1 MSGPSCATPTSGPA
15 LPVAE
20 LYRDLSERLEQIVRF
35 DVRAPESVV
44 EEACQFAWGRL
55 VDHRHRVRREG
66 ALSWLARTAVREAL
80 KLHAR
85 AGRCVSLDVALDGD
99 RAAEMPTLPGPDELF
114 ERRERLASIGRL
126 PARQQQ
132 MLWLHALGL
141 TYAEIGRHT
150 GCTTRT
156 VERQL
161 MRAKRTL
168 REAAD

>member
-1 MSGPSCATPTSGPA
+1 MSEPNRPTTDTA

-20 LYRDLSERLEQIVRF
+20 LYRELAERLQQIVRF

-55 VDHRHRVRREG
+55 MDHRHRVRRES

-85 AGRCVSLDVALDGD
+85 AGRCVSLDVALDGEQG
-99 RAAEMPTLPGPDELF
+99 AEVPALAGPEESF
-114 ERRERLASIGRL
+114 ERRERLQSIRQL
-126 PARQQQ
+126 PQRQQQ
-132 MLWLHALGL
+132 VLWLHALGL
-141 TYAEIGRHT
+141 TYNEIACHT

-161 MRAKRTL
+161 LRARRAV
-168 REAAD
+168 REAVA

>member
-1 MSGPSCATPTSGPA
+1 VSGSSCTPTTDAA

-55 VDHRHRVRREG
+55 MDHRHRVRRES

-85 AGRCVSLDVALDGD
+85 TARCVPLDVAFDGD
-99 RAAEMPTLPGPDELF
+99 HGAEIPTVAGPEESF
-114 ERRERLASIGRL
+114 ERRERLQSIRQL
-126 PARQQQ
+126 PRRQQRV
-132 MLWLHALGL
+132 LWLHALGL
-141 TYAEIGRHT
+141 SYAEIASHT
-150 GCTTRT
+150 GFTTRT

-161 MRAKRTL
+161 LRARRAVRK
-168 REAAD
+168 AAA

>member
-1 MSGPSCATPTSGPA
+1 VSGPSSVPSTNEPA

-55 VDHRHRVRREG
+55 VDHRHRVRRET

-80 KLHAR
+80 KLHAHAR
-85 AGRCVSLDVALDGD
+85 RCISLDMALDAD
-99 RAAEMPTLPGPDELF
+99 RAAEMPTLAGPDELL
-114 ERRERLASIGRL
+114 ERRERLASIRRL

-161 MRAKRTL
+161 LRAKRAL

>member
-1 MSGPSCATPTSGPA
+1 MRGSSGTPTSGTV
-15 LPVAE
+15 LPVGE

-35 DVRAPESVV
+35 DVRAPEAVV

-55 VDHRHRVRREG
+55 IDHRHRVRRES

-80 KLHAR
+80 KLRAR
-85 AGRCVSLDVALDGD
+85 NGRYVSLDCQQ
-99 RAAEMPTLPGPDELF
+99 AAEFPTLAGPDELF

-141 TYAEIGRHT
+141 TYTEIGRHT

-161 MRAKRTL
+161 MKAKRTL
-168 REAAD
+168 RQIAD

>member
-1 MSGPSCATPTSGPA
+1 MRESSCTPMTDTS

-35 DVRAPESVV
+35 DVRVPESVV

-55 VDHRHRVRREG
+55 MDHRHRVRRES

-80 KLHAR
+80 KLQAR
-85 AGRCVSLDVALDGD
+85 AGRCVSLDMALDG
-99 RAAEMPTLPGPDELF
+99 EQGGEVPTLAGPEQLF
-114 ERRERLASIGRL
+114 ERRERLASIRHL
-126 PARQQQ
+126 PERQQQ
-132 MLWLHALGL
+132 VLWLHALGL
-141 TYAEIGRHT
+141 SYAEIACHT

-161 MRAKRTL
+161 MRAR
-168 REAAD
+168 RAARKAAA

>member
-1 MSGPSCATPTSGPA
+1 MPTTDTA

-55 VDHRHRVRREG
+55 MDHRHRVRRES

-85 AGRCVSLDVALDGD
+85 TGRYVSLESTLDGE
-99 RAAEMPTLPGPDELF
+99 RAAALPTLAGPDELF
-114 ERRERLASIGRL
+114 ERRERLQAIRRLAGR
-126 PARQQQ
+126 PQQVP
-132 MLWLHALGL
+132 WLDALGL
-141 TYAEIGRHT
+141 R
-150 GCTTRT
+150 
-156 VERQL
+156 
-161 MRAKRTL
+161 
-168 REAAD
+168 

>member
-1 MSGPSCATPTSGPA
+1 MSGSGCTSPMTGQA

-35 DVRAPESVV
+35 DVRAPDSVV

-55 VDHRHRVRREG
+55 MDHRHRVRRES

-80 KLHAR
+80 RLRAR
-85 AGRCVSLDVALDGD
+85 AARCVSLDSTLDGEG
-99 RAAEMPTLPGPDELF
+99 AAEVPTLAGPDELF
-114 ERRERLASIGRL
+114 ERRERLQSIRRL
-126 PARQQQ
+126 PERQQRV
-132 MLWLHALGL
+132 LWLHALGL
-141 TYAEIGRHT
+141 SYAEIARHT

-161 MRAKRTL
+161 LRARRAVRK
-168 REAAD
+168 AAA

>member
-1 MSGPSCATPTSGPA
+1 MSGSSCAPSKSGPA

-20 LYRDLSERLEQIVRF
+20 LYRDLSDRLEQIVRF

-44 EEACQFAWGRL
+44 EDACQFAWGRL
-55 VDHRHRVRREG
+55 VDHRHRVRRES

-85 AGRCVSLDVALDGD
+85 AGRCISLDAALNGD
-99 RAAEMPTLPGPDELF
+99 RAAEMPTLAGPDELV

-150 GCTTRT
+150 GCTRRT

-161 MRAKRTL
+161 LRAKRAL
-168 REAAD
+168 QDSAE

>member
-1 MSGPSCATPTSGPA
+1 MSAYNCPAPIETP

-20 LYRDLSERLEQIVRF
+20 LYRALSKRLEQIVRF

-55 VDHRHRVRREG
+55 IDHRDRVGHEG
-66 ALSWLARTAVREAL
+66 VLSWLAKTAVREAL
-80 KLHAR
+80 RLSR
-85 AGRCVSLDVALDGD
+85 LDRRWVPLDSTLDGD
-99 RAAEMPTLPGPDELF
+99 RVADALPGPQELF

-126 PARQQQ
+126 PERQQRV
-132 MLWLHALGL
+132 LWLHALGL
-141 TYAEIGRHT
+141 TYVEIARHT

-161 MRAKRTL
+161 LRARRAA
-168 REAAD
+168 REAAA

>member
-1 MSGPSCATPTSGPA
+1 VSGSGCASSTTSPA

-55 VDHRHRVRREG
+55 MDHRHRVRRES

-85 AGRCVSLDVALDGD
+85 TGRYVSLESTLDGE
-99 RAAEMPTLPGPDELF
+99 RAAALPTLAGPDELF
-114 ERRERLASIGRL
+114 ERRERLQSIRRL
-126 PARQQQ
+126 PERQQQ
-132 MLWLHALGL
+132 VLWLHALGL
-141 TYAEIGRHT
+141 SYAEIAQHT
-150 GCTTRT
+150 GWSTRT

-161 MRAKRTL
+161 LRARRAV
-168 REAAD
+168 REAAA

>member
-1 MSGPSCATPTSGPA
+1 MSGPSCVSLTSEPA

-55 VDHRHRVRREG
+55 VDHRHRVRRET

-80 KLHAR
+80 RLHAR
-85 AGRCVSLDVALDGD
+85 AGRCVSLDVALDAD
-99 RAAEMPTLPGPDELF
+99 RTAEMPTLAGPDELL

-141 TYAEIGRHT
+141 TYSEIGRHT
-150 GCTTRT
+150 GCTRRT

-161 MRAKRTL
+161 LKAKRAL
-168 REAAD
+168 RQTAE

>member
-1 MSGPSCATPTSGPA
+1 MSGRSCVPSTSEPA

-55 VDHRHRVRREG
+55 VDHRHRVRRET
-66 ALSWLARTAVREAL
+66 ALSWLARTAAREAL

-85 AGRCVSLDVALDGD
+85 AGRCVSLDTALDAD
-99 RAAEMPTLPGPDELF
+99 RAAEMPTLAGPDELL
-114 ERRERLASIGRL
+114 ERRERLASIRRL

-161 MRAKRTL
+161 LRAKRAL
-168 REAAD
+168 RESAD

>member
-1 MSGPSCATPTSGPA
+1 VSGSGFTSPAAGPA

-55 VDHRHRVRREG
+55 VDHRHRVRRETV
-66 ALSWLARTAVREAL
+66 LSWLARTAVREAV
-80 KLHAR
+80 KLSAL
-85 AGRCVSLDVALDGD
+85 AGRCVSLETGLDGEP
-99 RAAEMPTLPGPDELF
+99 AAEVPTLAGPDELL

-141 TYAEIGRHT
+141 TYVEIARHT

-161 MRAKRTL
+161 LRARQAV
-168 REAAD
+168 RGAAA

>member
-1 MSGPSCATPTSGPA
+1 MSGSSCVSSPTAPA

-35 DVRAPESVV
+35 GVRAPESVV

-55 VDHRHRVRREG
+55 MDHRHRVRRET

-80 KLHAR
+80 KLHSR
-85 AGRCVSLDVALDGD
+85 AGRCISLDAALDGE
-99 RAAEMPTLPGPDELF
+99 RAAEVPTLAGPDELF

-141 TYAEIGRHT
+141 TYTEIGRHI

-161 MRAKRTL
+161 MKAKRTL
-168 REAAD
+168 RQAAD